1 VEVIVATAFAEMD
14 LAIKALQLDASDIIT
29 KPLHNDALMIAIERA
44 RQRIQTRRKLKN
56 YTRYLAQ
63 GCYEATREM
72 VETYAYQDK
81 LIDSSRA

>member
-1 VEVIVATAFAEMD
+1 
-14 LAIKALQLDASDIIT
+14 
-29 KPLHNDALMIAIERA
+29 MIAIERA